1 MDVAIVG
8 MGCRF
13 PGANGLASFIDLLRS
28 GVHAVTDCPQD
39 RFGPLQGSLEAL
51 SPDMLK
57 GGFLPDIKLFD
68 WGFFNLCKEEADHLD
83 PQQRLLLEVSWEAL
97 ENGGIE
103 PARVRKSRT
112 GVFVGATNADY
123 HRMVFADH
131 TLLSKF
137 SASGTALGTAANRL
151 SYFYDW
157 IGPSQVVDTG
167 CSSSLVALDSAVGAL
182 KRGEIDM
189 AVVGGVNCILHP
201 NNTLAHFHAGILSA
215 DGACHSFD
223 DAANGYVRSEGCGV
237 VVLQRYPDAVAARR
251 KVWALI
257 SATTVNHD
265 GASNGFT
272 APNAQAQKRL
282 ILEAFAATDQ
292 AIADL
297 CYVETH
303 TTGTLMGDAVEL
315 KVLNDIVRLGAP
327 NGSVK
332 IGSVKTN
339 IGHLESASGMASLI
353 KVACMAYYQEF
364 YPTCGYTTPN
374 RFYKYEAGQLR
385 VSMAHEP
392 ASAMAHKCLGVSTF
406 SFGGTNAFALLKSA
420 PPPLALGLDAE
431 PEHVFVLS
439 AKSAQA
445 VVAQLKKLLECLP
458 GYVDEDLPQ
467 LCRELMC
474 REKFGFRVAMVA
486 YSVDELAEK
495 IRTIV
500 ALPAV
505 FIVESQKRKPLML
518 CARFTASGRSEIP
531 RKPTEDSPVPEAF
544 EAFVGARVIAQIEH
558 PGVRNFLLCLSAVE
572 KLRAFGLLG
581 TTLYYEGLGRLVS
594 AYCEQKATPR
604 QLIQVLTNQG
614 LLANYQQAGPAPA
627 EPPLLYIGEPLDG
640 GARSVYT
647 LDDDSIFST
656 DDLPVLIQQLF
667 LRGYALDSSRVNTQG
682 CDIWPLTPLYQFDHS
697 LCWYT

>member
-13 PGANGLASFIDLLRS
+13 PGASGLASFIDLLRS
-28 GVHAVTDCPQD
+28 GAHAVTDYPQD
-39 RFGPLQGSLEAL
+39 RFGPLHGSLEAL

-103 PARVRKSRT
+103 PASLRKSRT

-157 IGPSQVVDTG
+157 LGPSQVVDTG
-167 CSSSLVALDSAVGAL
+167 CSSSLVALDNAVSAL

-237 VVLQRYPDAVAARR
+237 VVLQRHPDAVAARR

-272 APNAQAQKRL
+272 SPNAQAQKRL
-282 ILEAFAATDQ
+282 ILEAFAADDH
-292 AIADL
+292 AVADL
-297 CYVETH
+297 GYVETH

-327 NGSVK
+327 NSLVK

-353 KVACMAYYQEF
+353 KVACMAYYREF

-385 VSMAHEP
+385 VSIAHEP
-392 ASAMAHKCLGVSTF
+392 APSIAHKCLGVSTF
-406 SFGGTNAFALLKSA
+406 SFGGTNAFALLKSVPPA
-420 PPPLALGLDAE
+420 PVSSFLAQ

-439 AKSAQA
+439 AKTVQA
-445 VVAQLKKLLECLP
+445 LVAQLKKLLECLP
-458 GYVDEDLPQ
+458 GYIDEDLPQ
-467 LCRELMC
+467 LCKELLC
-474 REKFGFRVAMVA
+474 REKFRFRVAMVA
-486 YSVDELAEK
+486 YSIGELVEK

-505 FIVESQKRKPLML
+505 FIVEGQKRKHLTL
-518 CARFTASGRSEIP
+518 CARFTASAPPDGL
-531 RKPTEDSPVPEAF
+531 RKPTRSSPVPEAF
-544 EAFVGARVIAQIEH
+544 KALVGDRLIAQVEY
-558 PGVRNFLLCLSAVE
+558 PGVRNFLECLSAVE
-572 KLRAFGLLG
+572 KLCAFGLLG
-581 TTLYYEGLGRLVS
+581 TTLHYEGLGRLVS

-604 QLIQVLTNQG
+604 QLIQVLTNQA
-614 LLANYQQAGPAPA
+614 LLASYQQPGSTPA

-647 LDDDSIFST
+647 LADDSIFST

-667 LRGYALDSSRVNTQG
+667 LRGYALDSSSVSTQG
-682 CDIWPLTPLYQFDHS
+682 GDIWPLTPSYQFDHTP
-697 LCWYT
+697 CWYT

>member
-13 PGANGLASFIDLLRS
+13 PGANGFASFIDLLRS
-28 GVHAVTDCPQD
+28 GAHAITDYPQD
-39 RFGPLQGSLEAL
+39 RFSPLQGSLEAL
-51 SPDMLK
+51 SPHMLK
-57 GGFLPDIKLFD
+57 GGFLADIKLFD

-103 PARVRKSRT
+103 PASLRKSRT

-131 TLLSKF
+131 TLLGKF

-167 CSSSLVALDSAVGAL
+167 CSSSLVALDNAVGAL

-223 DAANGYVRSEGCGV
+223 DTANGYVRSEGCGV
-237 VVLQRYPDAVAARR
+237 VVLQRHPDAVAARR

-257 SATTVNHD
+257 SATAVNHD

-282 ILEAFAATDQ
+282 ILDIFDTDDHTV
-292 AIADL
+292 ADL

-303 TTGTLMGDAVEL
+303 TPGTLMGDAVEL

-327 NGSVK
+327 KAAVK

-364 YPTCGYTTPN
+364 YPTWGYTTPN

-385 VSMAHEP
+385 VSMTHEP
-392 ASAMAHKCLGVSTF
+392 APLIAHKCLGVSAF
-406 SFGGTNAFALLKSA
+406 SFGGTNAFALLKAA
-420 PPPLALGLDAE
+420 PPVPAPGPIAQ

-439 AKSAQA
+439 AKSAHA
-445 VVAQLKKLLECLP
+445 LVAQLNKLLECLP
-458 GYVDEDLPQ
+458 RYINGDLPQ
-467 LCRELMC
+467 LCRELLC
-474 REKFGFRVAMVA
+474 REKFKFRVAMVA
-486 YSVDELAEK
+486 YTVGELAEK

-505 FIVESQKRKPLML
+505 FIVESQKRRPLTL
-518 CARFTASGRSEIP
+518 CARFTASVWPESP
-531 RKPTEDSPVPEAF
+531 HKPAEDLPVPEAF
-544 EAFVGARVIAQIEH
+544 EALVGASVIAQVEH
-558 PGVRNFLLCLSAVE
+558 PGVRNFLVCLNAVE

-581 TTLYYEGLGRLVS
+581 TTLHYEGLARLVS
-594 AYCEQKATPR
+594 AYCEQKVTAR
-604 QLIQVLTNQG
+604 QLVQVLTNQA
-614 LLANYQQAGPAPA
+614 LLADYQHPGLALAEAPV
-627 EPPLLYIGEPLDG
+627 LYVGEPVDG

-647 LDDDSIFST
+647 LADDSIFST
-656 DDLPVLIQQLF
+656 GDLPVLIQQLF
-667 LRGYALDSSRVNTQG
+667 LRGYALDISLVNTQG
-682 CDIWPLTPLYQFDHS
+682 CNLWPLAPLYQFDHS
-697 LCWYT
+697 SCWYM

>member
-13 PGANGLASFIDLLRS
+13 PGASGLASFIELLRS
-28 GVHAVTDCPQD
+28 GARAVTDYPQD
-39 RFGPLQGSLEAL
+39 RFGHLQGSLEAL

-57 GGFLPDIKLFD
+57 GGFLPNIKLFD

-103 PARVRKSRT
+103 PASLRKSRT

-237 VVLQRYPDAVAARR
+237 VILQRQPDAVAARR
-251 KVWALI
+251 KIWALI
-257 SATTVNHD
+257 SATAVNHD

-282 ILEAFAATDQ
+282 IQEAFAASDH
-292 AIADL
+292 AVADL

-327 NGSVK
+327 NDSVK

-353 KVACMAYYQEF
+353 KVACMAYYREF

-392 ASAMAHKCLGVSTF
+392 APSIAHKCLGVSTF

-420 PPPLALGLDAE
+420 APSTAPDLVAQ

-439 AKSAQA
+439 ARSSQA
-445 VVAQLKKLLECLP
+445 LVAQLKKLLECLP
-458 GYVDEDLPQ
+458 GYLDEDLPQ
-467 LCRELMC
+467 LCRELLC
-474 REKFGFRVAMVA
+474 REKFRFRVAMVA
-486 YSVDELAEK
+486 YSVGELAEK
-495 IRTIV
+495 IRTIA

-505 FIVESQKRKPLML
+505 FIVESQKRKPLAL
-518 CARFTASGRSEIP
+518 CVRFTALARPDRS
-531 RKPTEDSPVPEAF
+531 RNSPVPQAF
-544 EAFVGARVIAQIEH
+544 EALVGTRQIAEVEH
-558 PGVRNFLLCLSAVE
+558 PGVRNFLACLSAVE
-572 KLRAFGLLG
+572 RLRAFGLLG
-581 TTLYYEGLGRLVS
+581 TTFHYEGLGRLVS

-604 QLIQVLTNQG
+604 QLMQVLTNQG
-614 LLANYQQAGPAPA
+614 LLANYQQPGPTPA
-627 EPPLLYIGEPLDG
+627 EAPLLYIGEPLDG

-647 LDDDSIFST
+647 LADDSIFST
-656 DDLPVLIQQLF
+656 VDLPVLIQQLF
-667 LRGYALDSSRVNTQG
+667 LRGYALDSSGVDTQG
-682 CDIWPLTPLYQFDHS
+682 CDIWPLAPSYQFDHS

>member
-13 PGANGLASFIDLLRS
+13 PGASGLASFIDLLRS
-28 GVHAVTDCPQD
+28 GAQAVTHYPLD
-39 RFGPLQGSLEAL
+39 RFDPLQSPLEAL

-103 PARVRKSRT
+103 PASLRKSRT

-167 CSSSLVALDSAVGAL
+167 CSSSLVALDNAVGAL

-223 DAANGYVRSEGCGV
+223 DTANGYVRSEGCGV
-237 VVLQRYPDAVAARR
+237 VVLQRQPDALAARR

-282 ILEAFAATDQ
+282 IQDAFAVHDHTV
-292 AIADL
+292 ADL

-315 KVLNDIVRLGAP
+315 KVLNDIVRLQAP
-327 NGSVK
+327 NNSVK

-353 KVACMAYYQEF
+353 KVACMAYYREF

-385 VSMAHEP
+385 VSMSHEP
-392 ASAMAHKCLGVSTF
+392 APSIAHKSLGVSAF

-420 PPPLALGLDAE
+420 PPAASMDLVAQ

-439 AKSAQA
+439 AKSVPAL
-445 VVAQLKKLLECLP
+445 VAQLKKLLECLP
-458 GYVDEDLPQ
+458 GYIYADLST
-467 LCRELMC
+467 LCRELLC
-474 REKFGFRVAMVA
+474 REKFRFRVAMVA
-486 YSVDELAEK
+486 YSVEELAEK

-505 FIVESQKRKPLML
+505 FIVESQKRKPLAL
-518 CARFTASGRSEIP
+518 CVRFTASQRRGGLY
-531 RKPTEDSPVPEAF
+531 KPNQDAPVPEAF
-544 EAFVGARVIAQIEH
+544 EALVGAREIAQVEH
-558 PGVRNFLLCLSAVE
+558 PGVRNFLVCLGAVE

-581 TTLYYEGLGRLVS
+581 TTLHYDGLGRLVS
-594 AYCEQKATPR
+594 AYREQKATPR
-604 QLIQVLTNQG
+604 QLVQVLTNQG
-614 LLANYQQAGPAPA
+614 LLANYQQPAPAPA
-627 EPPLLYIGEPLDG
+627 EPPLLYIGEPRDG
-640 GARSVYT
+640 DARSVYT
-647 LDDDSIFST
+647 LADDSIFST

-667 LRGYALDSSRVNTQG
+667 LRGYALDSSQVDTQG
-682 CDIWPLTPLYQFDHS
+682 CDLWPLTPSYQFDHS

>member
-13 PGANGLASFIDLLRS
+13 PGATGLASFIDLLRS
-28 GVHAVTDCPQD
+28 GAHAVTDYPQD
-39 RFGPLQGSLEAL
+39 RFGPLQGTLEAL
-51 SPDMLK
+51 NPDMLK

-68 WGFFNLCKEEADHLD
+68 WSFFNLCKEEANHLD

-103 PARVRKSRT
+103 PASLRKSRT
-112 GVFVGATNADY
+112 GVFIGATNADY

-167 CSSSLVALDSAVGAL
+167 CSSSLVALDNAVSAL

-223 DAANGYVRSEGCGV
+223 DTANGYVRSEGCGV
-237 VVLQRYPDAVAARR
+237 VVLQRHPDALAAGR

-257 SATTVNHD
+257 SATAVNHD

-282 ILEAFAATDQ
+282 ILDAFSASDRAV
-292 AIADL
+292 ADL

-327 NGSVK
+327 NASVK

-353 KVACMAYYQEF
+353 KVACMAYYQEL

-385 VSMAHEP
+385 VSMTYELAP
-392 ASAMAHKCLGVSTF
+392 SIAHKCLGVSTF

-420 PPPLALGLDAE
+420 PPTSELALVAQ

-439 AKSAQA
+439 AKSALA
-445 VVAQLKKLLECLP
+445 LVAQLKKLLECLP
-458 GYVDEDLPQ
+458 GYIDEDLPQ
-467 LCRELMC
+467 LCRELLC
-474 REKFGFRVAMVA
+474 REKFRFRVAMVA
-486 YSVDELAEK
+486 YSVGELAEK
-495 IRTIV
+495 IKTIV

-505 FIVESQKRKPLML
+505 FIVESQKRKPLTL
-518 CARFTASGRSEIP
+518 CVRFTASARPEKA
-531 RKPTEDSPVPEAF
+531 RKPAQELPVPNAF
-544 EAFVGARVIAQIEH
+544 EALVGTCVIPQVEH
-558 PGVRNFLLCLSAVE
+558 PGVRNFLMCLSAVE

-581 TTLYYEGLGRLVS
+581 TTLHYEGLGRLVS

-604 QLIQVLTNQG
+604 QLVQVLTNQE
-614 LLANYQQAGPAPA
+614 LLANYQQPGATPA
-627 EPPLLYIGEPLDG
+627 EPPLLYVGQPPDG
-640 GARSVYT
+640 DARSVYT
-647 LDDDSIFST
+647 LADDSIFST

-667 LRGYALDSSRVNTQG
+667 LRGYALDSSRVSTQG
-682 CDIWPLTPLYQFDHS
+682 CDLWPLTPSYQFDHS